1 MLHRAHGFQFF
12 WIETMRRSLIAR
24 AAAAVFKTSPTAM
37 SLPKLG
43 DGMFLTDC
51 NLMASGRRFA

>member
-1 MLHRAHGFQFF
+1 
-12 WIETMRRSLIAR
+12 MRRSLIAR
-24 AAAAVFKTSPTAM
+24 AASAVFRTSPTAM

-43 DGMFLTDC
+43 DGKFLTDC